1 VEPTAPDI
9 HSRAAWVSLGSA
21 ISFLVLLSLLQVL
34 EPELRIGHLI
44 GEFERSPHGWLMSLA
59 LLTLGISSATSYL
72 AIRRAVSGAGGL
84 AARWLCVI
92 AVAYAGA
99 AMFRPDTAD
108 GFVLRDP
115 VTPSPVAC
123 LHALCGLLIIT
134 TSPIAFTIVSRSLAR
149 DRRWQIVARRV
160 DAITFLPWFG
170 LVSFVAALAAFGLT
184 QPRTLIWIRAVVFVS
199 AANRVLIVTY
209 CVWLIAMALSAL
221 DLQRASSPK
230 NANFT

>member
-1 VEPTAPDI
+1 MEHAGPHI
-9 HSRAAWVSLGSA
+9 HPWAARVSLGFGVL
-21 ISFLVLLSLLQVL
+21 FLVLLSLVQLL

-59 LLTLGISSATSYL
+59 FLTLGISSATSYL
-72 AIRRAVSGAGGL
+72 AIRRAVSGIGRL

-108 GFVLRDP
+108 GFVMP
-115 VTPSPVAC
+115 EPGTPSPVAYV
-123 LHALCGLLIIT
+123 HALCGLLIIT
-134 TSPIAFTIVSRSLAR
+134 TSPVAFTILSRSLAR
-149 DRRWQIVARRV
+149 DQRWHIVARRV

-170 LVSFVAALAAFGLT
+170 LASFAAALAAFGLT

-209 CVWLIAMALSAL
+209 CAWLIAMALSAL
-221 DLQRASSPK
+221 DLQRASSS
-230 NANFT
+230 N